1 MTTLSDINNFIT
13 LQSDANISDSISG
26 DTSALTIAMENVSI
40 NSNTRRYEEEI
51 HFTNPDNTYCG
62 DFTTVDKSTGK
73 IINLTTAVSN
83 VLNINSKL
91 REITNGYEQG
101 DTATY
106 NNSKVYTDKTVGNIE
121 NNLMEYVSSY
131 IDNTISYLNND
142 TAVKLANVIYVLN
155 THTAA
160 EQIHVSENER
170 HLGKIN
176 AGYLDGYSVES
187 LAKYIA
193 DMLITHTDTS
203 GNIIDGMLSKI
214 DCGIVSGTVIPGS
227 EEENKETE

>member
-13 LQSDANISDSISG
+13 LQSDANITDSISG

-62 DFTTVDKSTGK
+62 DFTTVDKSTGE

-83 VLNINSKL
+83 VLNINDKL
-91 REITNGYEQG
+91 LEITNGYEQG

-106 NNSKVYTDKTVGNIE
+106 NNSKVYTNKAVGNIE

-131 IDNTISYLNND
+131 IDNTISSLNTD
-142 TAVKLANVIYVLN
+142 TAVKLANVVTVLGD
-155 THTAA
+155 HTSD
-160 EQIHVSENER
+160 EQIHVSENDK

-176 AGYLDGYSVES
+176 AGYLDGYSVSS
-187 LAKYIA
+187 LAEYIA
-193 DMLITHTDTS
+193 NMLITHTDVS
-203 GNIIDGMLSKI
+203 GNVIYGILNNI
-214 DCGIVSGTVIPGS
+214 DCGIVMPRS
-227 EEENKETE
+227 EAENKETE

>member
-1 MTTLSDINNFIT
+1 
-13 LQSDANISDSISG
+13 
-26 DTSALTIAMENVSI
+26 MENVSI

-62 DFTTVDKSTGK
+62 DFTTVDKSTGE

-106 NNSKVYTDKTVGNIE
+106 NNSKVYTNITVGNIE

-131 IDNTISYLNND
+131 IDNTISALNTD
-142 TAVKLANVIYVLN
+142 TAVKLANVVTVLGN
-155 THTAA
+155 HTAA

-176 AGYLDGYSVES
+176 AGYLDGYSVSS
-187 LAKYIA
+187 LAEYIA
-193 DMLITHTDTS
+193 NMLITHTDVS
-203 GNIIDGMLSKI
+203 GNVIYGIINNI
-214 DCGIVSGTVIPGS
+214 DCGIVMPRS